1 MFRSE
6 FLSFWFLGRQ
16 LPRASRFRYCEGK
29 CEGKEKT
36 GTVFCLFIYMKAK
49 VENSEA
55 FYAAGYS
62 KIKQKGMKKI
72 IKENKKESKTKIS
85 R

>member
-1 MFRSE
+1 
-6 FLSFWFLGRQ
+6 
-16 LPRASRFRYCEGK
+16 
-29 CEGKEKT
+29 
-36 GTVFCLFIYMKAK
+36 MKAK